1 MASLAVELP
10 NEINRVRKIQDE
22 FKSLRKMD
30 GVIVE
35 PQIMMMEAEL
45 QTAIKACAEGDVI
58 QMLRSY
64 ESLKGYSD

>member
-58 QMLRSY
+58 QMMRSY